1 MKSLYELLF
10 EISSEERTKIL
21 LLLQKDHLRLS
32 AIAKREGFTVAEVS
46 RHLQRLSDTMLIQKD
61 ADGLYHLTIYGELTL
76 SMLDGLSFI
85 SAKRQYFLEHDAFV
99 LPREFIHR
107 FGELSICAYRPDA
120 ISNFAY
126 EEGMFRE
133 AEEYVW
139 AMADQV
145 HWSAPPIV
153 SEKSRAGVKFRTII
167 PENIVP
173 PVGYRPSEGV
183 ERRLLPRVDVVV
195 IVTDKEAVF
204 GLTYLKGKMDYAQ
217 FASKDP
223 MFRKWCFD
231 LFLHYWDRGK
241 PLVGPFPNLV

>member
-32 AIAKREGFTVAEVS
+32 AIAKKEGSTVTEVS

-61 ADGLYHLTIYGELTL
+61 ADGLYYLTKYGELTL
-76 SMLDGLSFI
+76 CMLDGLNFI
-85 SAKRQYFLEHDAFV
+85 SAKKQYFLKHDAFV

-107 FGELSICAYRPDA
+107 LGELSVCTFRPDV

-126 EEGMFRE
+126 EEGIFRE

-139 AMADQV
+139 TMADQV

-153 SEKSRAGVKFRTII
+153 SERRRVGVKFRTII

-204 GLTYLKGKMDYAQ
+204 GIEHLSGKMDYAQ

-223 MFRKWCFD
+223 LFRKWCFD
-231 LFLHYWDRGK
+231 LFLHFWDMGK

>member
-1 MKSLYELLF
+1 
-10 EISSEERTKIL
+10 
-21 LLLQKDHLRLS
+21 
-32 AIAKREGFTVAEVS
+32 
-46 RHLQRLSDTMLIQKD
+46 MLIQRE
-61 ADGLYHLTIYGELTL
+61 ADGFYHLTKYGELTL

-85 SAKRQYFLEHDAFV
+85 SENKQYLLEHDAFV
-99 LPREFIHR
+99 LPKEFIDR
-107 FGELSICAYRPDA
+107 LGELSASTFRPDA

-139 AMADQV
+139 TMADQV

-153 SEKSRAGVKFRTII
+153 SERRKVGVKFRTII

-183 ERRLLPRVDVVV
+183 ERRLLPGVDVVV

-204 GLTYLKGKMDYAQ
+204 GLAYLNGKMDYSQ

-223 MFRKWCFD
+223 MFRKWCLD
-231 LFLHYWDRGK
+231 LLLHYWDRGK
-241 PLVGPFPNLV
+241 PLVGPFPNLA